1 MEKTLFEEI
10 SDDYPTLTNTEIRNV
25 LAAFLFTGDDVFKR
39 ISDLSGGERGRV
51 SLAKLMLSEAN
62 FLILDEPTNHL
73 DILSKEILEQALN
86 RYTGTVFYVSHDR
99 YFINQTATRILELT
113 GNTLV
118 NYIGNYDYYLEKKD
132 ELTKIYVPS
141 VTEEETASL
150 PSSSAETAGKLTWQQ
165 QKEEQ
170 ARIRKRQNELKKT
183 EDRIHVLEVRD
194 KEIDELMMQ
203 EEVFTNVAKCVEL
216 NKEKQR
222 SMKNWNS
229 STNAGKNW
237 QNKTKSIG
245 E

>member
-1 MEKTLFEEI
+1 M
-10 SDDYPTLTNTEIRNV
+10 
-25 LAAFLFTGDDVFKR
+25 LAAFLFTGDDVFKL
-39 ISDLSGGERGRV
+39 ISALSGGERGRV

-73 DILSKEILEQALN
+73 DIASKEILEEALN
-86 RYTGTVFYVSHDR
+86 SYTGTVFYVSHDR
-99 YFINQTATRILELT
+99 YFINQTATRILDLT
-113 GNTLV
+113 NQAIV
-118 NYIGNYDYYLEKKD
+118 NYIGDYDYYLEKKE
-132 ELTKIYVPS
+132 ELTEKYAPAAAQA
-141 VTEEETASL
+141 VTEAKQASDN
-150 PSSSAETAGKLTWQQ
+150 KLSWQQ

-216 NKEKQR
+216 NKEKTAVNEELEQLYEH
-222 SMKNWNS
+222 WEEL
-229 STNAGKNW
+229 A
-237 QNKTKSIG
+237 